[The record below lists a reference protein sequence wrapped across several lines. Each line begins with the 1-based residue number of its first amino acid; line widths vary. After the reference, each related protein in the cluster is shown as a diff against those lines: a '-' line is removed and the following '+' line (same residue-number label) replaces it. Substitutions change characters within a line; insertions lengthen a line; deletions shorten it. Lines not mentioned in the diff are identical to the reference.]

1 MNVKSDHV
9 SQVFGIMYYINYLFS
24 IHYAKKLLSKLL
36 IMSLLFY
43 AIPTQAIQALPKMP
57 SESQLQAVFLLRFG
71 LFVHWPDSA
80 FDNTENSLNICIVG
94 NNPFGDF
101 FNSVIKDEKYNERK
115 VNALYLSELESLPQC
130 HILFVSESEIY
141 RLEQI
146 MEASANFPILTV
158 SNIAN
163 FVNRGGMIE
172 FYLRNNKVRF
182 MIDPQTI
189 RDVNLSV
196 NANLLRVGDVVQ

>member
-1 MNVKSDHV
+1 M
-9 SQVFGIMYYINYLFS
+9 
-24 IHYAKKLLSKLL
+24 
-36 IMSLLFY
+36 
-43 AIPTQAIQALPKMP
+43 
-57 SESQLQAVFLLRFG
+57 QAVFLLRFG
-71 LFVHWPDSA
+71 LFVHWPENA
-80 FDNTENSLNICIVG
+80 FALTENDMNICVVG

-101 FNSVIKDEKYNERK
+101 LNAVIKDEEYQDRK
-115 VNALYLSELESLPQC
+115 VNAVYISELKALAKC
-130 HILFVSESEIY
+130 HILYVAESETY
-141 RLEQI
+141 RLDKIIQ
-146 MEASANFPILTV
+146 ASAKLPILTV

-189 RDVNLSV
+189 RDVDLSV